1 MAKKHHFVVDMVIP
15 QYLRMFDDCERVTI
29 RKKSYI
35 LCKNAKVSELCQH
48 FGLDEPEMIHLSQGT
63 FGIPSEIRIK
73 PNPEGDKWT
82 VLFDISKT
90 KYADCKVGG
99 CKKCVTFAPISE
111 TLLCVCGHGADKHN
125 VSE

>member
-1 MAKKHHFVVDMVIP
+1 MASYPEDLIHKTVWAFIINKIRRKMEKRHMAKKHHFVVDMVIP

-73 PNPEGDKWT
+73 PN
-82 VLFDISKT
+82 FS
-90 KYADCKVGG
+90 
-99 CKKCVTFAPISE
+99 
-111 TLLCVCGHGADKHN
+111 VCACDLRL
-125 VSE
+125 